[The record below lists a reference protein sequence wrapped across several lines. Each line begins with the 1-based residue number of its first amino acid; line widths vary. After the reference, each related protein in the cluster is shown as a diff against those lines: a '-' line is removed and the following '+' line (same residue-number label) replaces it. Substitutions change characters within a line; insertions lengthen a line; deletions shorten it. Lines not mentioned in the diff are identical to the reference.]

1 MRHDYKFLSDQ
12 KTSPIRALRPRK
24 HHLLLISAIAAGIF
38 ITTSLL
44 PNQAGANKQ
53 EKIIEQLVIQETEA
67 QPESLRVIES
77 LPLPVEPQSNSIML
91 PLSNQVA
98 QQHKT
103 NWKTV
108 TVKRGDNLAQI
119 FSRLNISPGVL
130 HEIIHTNKDT
140 RKLKHVLPGQAIR
153 FLLDDNG
160 VLQQLVYQYNVAN
173 SLSVTKQGSSF
184 TAKVTHKTLDTR
196 LAHTSANIN
205 HSLFLAAQSAGLSNN
220 MTMQLANIFGW
231 DIDFA
236 LDIRKGDNFTVIYE
250 EVFLGDK
257 KIRDGNI
264 LAAEFQNRG
273 KTYRAIRYTD
283 TNGRSQYYSPE
294 GMSMRKAFL
303 RSPVDFSRIS
313 SRFNLKRKHPVLN
326 RIRAHK
332 GVDYAARS
340 GTPIKAT
347 GDGRIVFKGTKGGY
361 GRTIIIK
368 HGSAYQTL
376 YAHMRSYNKK
386 SRRGSRVKQGQV
398 IGYIGS
404 SGLATGPHLHYE
416 FRLNGAVRNPLT
428 VRLPKASHLPK
439 KYRKDFKVQAQTL
452 VSKLNVIKNNTL
464 ALLKQ

>member
-1 MRHDYKFLSDQ
+1 MRHDYKYLPHQ
-12 KTSPIRALRPRK
+12 KTSPVRALRPKK
-24 HHLLLISAIAAGIF
+24 HHLLLISAIAVGTV
-38 ITTSLL
+38 ITISLL
-44 PNQAGANKQ
+44 PNQADAKKQ
-53 EKIIEQLVIQETEA
+53 TKPKATPVSIESQQPVRIIEKLSLPKE
-67 QPESLRVIES
+67 PEVNSLL
-77 LPLPVEPQSNSIML
+77 LPLPDKTKSNKD
-91 PLSNQVA
+91 N
-98 QQHKT
+98 T
-103 NWKTV
+103 TWKTV
-108 TVKRGDNLAQI
+108 KIKSGDSLAQI
-119 FSRLNISPGVL
+119 FSRMKISASVL
-130 HEIIHTNKDT
+130 HKVIHTNKVT
-140 RKLKHVLPGQAIR
+140 RKLKHVLPGQSIR
-153 FLLDDNG
+153 FQVNG
-160 VLQQLVYQYNVAN
+160 EGSLQQLIYQYDLAN
-173 SLSVTKQGSSF
+173 SLVVKKTATGFSANTIHKQ
-184 TAKVTHKTLDTR
+184 LDTR
-196 LAHTSANIN
+196 IAHTSAKIT

-236 LDIRKGDNFTVIYE
+236 LDIRKDDHFTVIYE
-250 EVFLGDK
+250 EVYLDDK

-264 LAAEFQNRG
+264 IAAEFQNHGR
-273 KTYRAIRYTD
+273 TYRAIRHTD
-283 TNGRSQYYSPE
+283 EQGYSQYYSPE

-332 GVDYAARS
+332 GVDYAARR

-347 GDGRIVFKGTKGGY
+347 GDGRIVFKGRKGGY

-386 SRRGSRVKQGQV
+386 SRAGSRVKQGQV

-416 FRLNGAVRNPLT
+416 FRVNGAHRNPLT

-439 KYRKDFKVQAQTL
+439 KYRQNFKTQAQTL
-452 VSKLNVIKNNTL
+452 VSRLNIIKNNTL
-464 ALLKQ
+464 ALLK